1 MHTFY
6 INTSGKELP
15 LERGFLDIP
24 EENRQ
29 LLFLNCPLTMWM
41 DGTAGYRSC
50 VYQIGE
56 QIDSYEEVDHCFNLV
71 LYVDLF
77 SVKGLA
83 ERLHT
88 DDETLRDQDWW
99 VVYALLTHYLNSTL
113 IEHLKN
119 VGLEPKE
126 TVILFAAGKNILKE
140 NCIMTDECVKEKWE
154 TLKKLL
160 GWPNDGELEA
170 VLTAYFEER
179 GEPGAKDSAAFLERI
194 LPAGEKELFPEWN
207 RTFAGCVVMFLLSYM
222 ENSSLESASARL
234 VEVIFKQYEKE
245 KDKAPSV
252 CFVNNPRGNTREA
265 AEQRLMLTV
274 YLMKCIQS
282 KSLSL
287 PQNKDD
293 GGVEKEV
300 RKIPASLTKE
310 AIDILLEKRRK
321 FREKLSELNS
331 LRDPYYE
338 LHMAPYI
345 RTFCH
350 ELFGLNEFGGKA
362 GELDG
367 LLPAEVVVQ
376 NEEKSFL
383 LSPEGYP
390 LFDKKCD
397 GADDRLFQKNVNPH
411 EYIEEADRV
420 RRHHLHYWDAVKSHM
435 MNVLARYM
443 AKSVDG
449 HPPMIEK
456 RKVSITDED
465 YAEEAVKDYRYSR
478 DKGRDDRPGEQ
489 LQQLAENSYRTV
501 QAEFLRFCA
510 VRPMVLT
517 DPYEQCEWLK
527 NRISQISDT
536 LRKLRRIAG
545 GMAIGFPILYLPYML
560 LQWSAI
566 TAGLTPLIVFAVSAA
581 VPAALL
587 YGIFGILSAA
597 QKRKYRE
604 AWNDFRERSNEILA
618 KNIEA
623 VNMQDQLLGTCVPT
637 AKWVYEYKLDVEF
650 YLECCMMAQAK
661 LNHHQTKMR
670 ERIRELNTLLGNL
683 EEEEPNEDWETT
695 NDEIDYNVAFC
706 QGAENRKFYA
716 VLTADL
722 LDQFYD
728 K

>member
-29 LLFLNCPLTMWM
+29 ILFLNCPLTMWM

-88 DDETLRDQDWW
+88 DDKALRDQDWW
-99 VVYALLTHYLNSTL
+99 VVYALLTHYLKSTL
-113 IEHLKN
+113 VDHLRN

-126 TVILFAAGKNILKE
+126 TVILFTAEKNMLKE
-140 NCIMTDECVKEKWE
+140 NCIMTDAYVKVKWE

-170 VLTAYFEER
+170 VLAAYFEER

-194 LPAGEKELFPEWN
+194 LTAGEKELFPEWN

-222 ENSSLESASARL
+222 ETLSLESASARL
-234 VEVIFKQYEKE
+234 MEVIFDQYKQEREKI
-245 KDKAPSV
+245 PSV
-252 CFVNNPRGNTREA
+252 CFINDPRGNIREA
-265 AEQRLMLTV
+265 AKQRLMLTI
-274 YLMKCIQS
+274 YSIKCIQNQ
-282 KSLSL
+282 SLCL
-287 PQNKDD
+287 PLD
-293 GGVEKEV
+293 GGIDAEV
-300 RKIPASLTKE
+300 REIPDSLTQE
-310 AIDILLEKRRK
+310 AIHILLRKRQK
-321 FREKLSELNS
+321 FMNKLSELNS

-345 RTFCH
+345 RTFSH

-376 NEEKSFL
+376 NDEKSFL

-390 LFDKKCD
+390 MFDKKCD
-397 GADDRLFQKNVNPH
+397 GADDRLFQKNVNPR

-420 RRHHLHYWDAVKSHM
+420 RRHHLHYWDAVKNHM
-435 MNVLARYM
+435 MNVLSRYM

-449 HPPMIEK
+449 YPPMIEK
-456 RKVSITDED
+456 RKVSITDEN
-465 YAEEAVKDYRYSR
+465 YAKDAVKDYRYSR
-478 DKGRDDRPGEQ
+478 SKGRDNRPGEQ

-517 DPYEQCEWLK
+517 DPYEQCKWLK
-527 NRISQISDT
+527 ERIGQISDT

-545 GMAIGFPILYLPYML
+545 GMGGAFALAYLPYVL
-560 LQWSAI
+560 IQWNAI
-566 TAGLTPLIVFAVSAA
+566 TAGLMPLVVFAVSSV

-604 AWNDFRERSNEILA
+604 AWNNFRERSNEILA

-650 YLECCMMAQAK
+650 YLECCMMARAK
-661 LNHHQTKMR
+661 LNHHQNKMK
-670 ERIRELNTLLGNL
+670 ERIKELNILLDNL
-683 EEEEPNEDWETT
+683 EEKDLKVDFETT

-706 QGAENRKFYA
+706 EGRENQKFYA
-716 VLTADL
+716 VLTSDL
-722 LDQFYD
+722 LDQFFD
-728 K
+728 E